1 MSDDVSIAEASDSML
16 LRMFKEDPRY
26 EEILKIGRDYNL
38 NFADLVRGLKTPGG
52 CSLLFALNYGPD
64 RNDTL
69 QPSIAKL
76 MRIARIIL
84 VGSFGYTK
92 EAAEQYL
99 KSETDVANRSPFK
112 FGYTFINAN
121 KKNKAWYKKIQD
133 KTDPIMKEMYEQ
145 ILPKLPKLKAVVA
158 FGGESFAF
166 FSGID
171 CITPYLAQTVPCPHP
186 QVPYNNQATSEQ
198 RDAFIGILT
207 DALSLATGV
216 NPSRPLLLEERDDA
230 IVVSAVPTA
239 ERIAKGVE
247 TRALNQIRDR
257 IAKAGMKEEI
267 LSLAPSDD
275 EVREEIDLMSLR
287 ELSLWI
293 HHNGKRLEKAAKA
306 AKAAAAAAEKQ
317 ARAQHKAEK
326 AAAAAAEKQARA
338 QHKAE
343 KAAAAAAEKQA
354 REQHK
359 AEEAAAAA
367 ATITRV
373 KARTL
378 WTRFFN
384 GVRKLNTIAVILEFK
399 PKRKRKKSS

>member
-1 MSDDVSIAEASDSML
+1 MSDDVSVAEASDSML

-26 EEILKIGRDYNL
+26 EEILKIGRDDNL
-38 NFADLVRGLKTPGG
+38 NFADLVRGSKTPGG
-52 CSLLFALNYGPD
+52 GSLLFALNYGPD

-99 KSETDVANRSPFK
+99 ESETDVANRSPFK

-121 KKNKAWYKKIQD
+121 KKNKAWYKEIQD
-133 KTDPIMKEMYEQ
+133 KTDPIMKELYEL
-145 ILPKLPKLKAVVA
+145 IFPKLPRLKAVVA
-158 FGGESFAF
+158 FGREGFAF
-166 FSGID
+166 FSDID
-171 CITPYLAQTVPCPHP
+171 CISPYLVQTVSCPHP
-186 QVPYNNQATSEQ
+186 QVPYNNHATSEQ

-216 NPSRPLLLEERDDA
+216 NPSRTLLLDELNDA
-230 IVVSAVPTA
+230 IFVSAVPTA
-239 ERIAKGVE
+239 ERIAKSVE
-247 TRALNQIRDR
+247 TRALNRIRDR

-267 LSLAPSDD
+267 LRLAPSDD

-287 ELSLWI
+287 ELGLWI
-293 HHNGKRLEKAAKA
+293 HHNGKRLEKAAK
-306 AKAAAAAAEKQ
+306 
-317 ARAQHKAEK
+317 
-326 AAAAAAEKQARA
+326 
-338 QHKAE
+338 
-343 KAAAAAAEKQA
+343 
-354 REQHK
+354 
-359 AEEAAAAA
+359 EAAAAA
-367 ATITRV
+367 KKQAREAKKEEEAAKKQDAITRV

-384 GVRKLNTIAVILEFK
+384 GVRKLNTIADVILEFK